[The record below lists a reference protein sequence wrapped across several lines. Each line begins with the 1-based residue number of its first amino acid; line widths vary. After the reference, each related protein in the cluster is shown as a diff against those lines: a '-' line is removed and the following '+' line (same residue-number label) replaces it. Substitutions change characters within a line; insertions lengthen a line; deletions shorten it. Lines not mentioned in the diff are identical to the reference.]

1 MDSSTTQPTI
11 DEYRNT
17 NEQIQQP
24 IVLHHSSSIE
34 NSDLYFTDYV
44 LMQYLGESP
53 DEGEQESE
61 EDYQTKLGW
70 GWTEIILDDFS

>member
-1 MDSSTTQPTI
+1 MDSSPTQPTI

-24 IVLHHSSSIE
+24 ISSIE

-53 DEGEQESE
+53 EEGEQESE
-61 EDYQTKLGW
+61 EDYQSKL